1 MDHFSAI
8 FRPYLWV
15 VHLVLIATGAYFLA
29 DISNFFIAD
38 RLHTSMGARP
48 KFQPSVNQGPE
59 LAFAS
64 LRGVSYS
71 SIIQKNIFDPTM
83 GIFIPPPPPPA
94 IVRPPVFVPPPV
106 FTPPPVVVPK
116 VPLNVRLIGTV
127 IRIDSPS
134 YAVIQDN
141 RTSKQLIY
149 RVGDFLLED
158 AKIILIERNKVVISR
173 GEDEKVI
180 LEISLS
186 GVASSRSEML
196 PQSHQQPAPQPVAVP
211 APMRPP
217 AGGIRQIG
225 EARWL
230 MDRSEVDYAVAHL
243 PELLTKARVVP
254 NFTDGQAD
262 GFRIFA
268 IQEDSVYARIG
279 LQNGDILKRVN
290 QIDVRNPQNFLQ
302 VFQQLKD
309 ESRITIDLVRNSE
322 EKTFDYTIR

>member
-1 MDHFSAI
+1 V
-8 FRPYLWV
+8 RPYLWV
-15 VHLVLIATGAYFLA
+15 VHLALIATGAYFLA

-38 RLHTSMGARP
+38 RLHTSMGVRP
-48 KFQPSVNQGPE
+48 KLQTSVSGSPE

-71 SIIQKNIFDPTM
+71 SIVQKNIFDPTM
-83 GIFIPPPPPPA
+83 GIFIPPPPPT
-94 IVRPPVFVPPPV
+94 IVPKPVFVPPPV
-106 FTPPPVVVPK
+106 FIPPPVVVPK
-116 VPLNVRLIGTV
+116 IPLNVRLIGTV
-127 IRIDSPS
+127 IRIDNPS

-173 GEDEKVI
+173 GEDEKVV

-186 GVASSRSEML
+186 GVASSRSEVS
-196 PQSHQQPAPQPVAVP
+196 PGRTPPPPVPQPVAVP
-211 APMRPP
+211 APMRAP
-217 AGGIRQIG
+217 AGGVRQIG

-268 IQEDSVYARIG
+268 IQEDSVYAKIG

-309 ESRITIDLVRNSE
+309 EASITIDLVRNSE